1 MDKKKII
8 TIVAIALTSIIVAIS
23 AVLIISRINIAN
35 KTVTTGNNMS
45 ESDKLPT
52 EVTTDEP
59 LDEPSE
65 EPVEESPTPKASPKP
80 IVPVGTYYI
89 KVNTQANTV
98 TIYTK
103 DENGDYTVPVKAM
116 VCSTGYAT
124 PKNAKYQTK
133 GKWTWGLMFGGV
145 YTQWETHITGNILF
159 HSVPY
164 LRKGDHNSLEY
175 WAYDQLGTTCS
186 AGCVRLT
193 CADALWIY
201 NNCAVGTTVEFY
213 ASSNPGPLGKPSAM
227 KISGDLERR
236 GWDPTDSHPDNP
248 WRNVIVDVP
257 SPEPSEEPTVEPT
270 IEPSTEPTNEPT
282 QTPTEA
288 PTVEP
293 SVEPTVEPTETPE
306 VPSPTEV
313 PIVTPTQNVT
323 TTPTENNDS
332 AEETP

>member
-1 MDKKKII
+1 MSKKTII
-8 TIVAIALTSIIVAIS
+8 TIVSIAVTSIIVAIS
-23 AVLIISRINIAN
+23 AVLIINRINIAK
-35 KTVTTGNNMS
+35 KTVSTGNNMS
-45 ESDKLPT
+45 ENGKLPT
-52 EVTTDEP
+52 ETPSEEP
-59 LDEPSE
+59 SDEPSE
-65 EPVEESPTPKASPKP
+65 EPSPSPSTSPKP
-80 IVPVGTYYI
+80 IVPVGKYYI

-103 DENGDYTVPVKAM
+103 DENGNYTVPVKAM

-124 PKNAKYQTK
+124 PKNSKYQTK
-133 GKWTWGLMFGGV
+133 GKWTWGLMIGGV

-227 KISGDLERR
+227 KISGNVECR
-236 GWDPTDSHPDNP
+236 GWDPTDNHPGNP

-257 SPEPSEEPTVEPT
+257 SPEPT
-270 IEPSTEPTNEPT
+270 
-282 QTPTEA
+282 
-288 PTVEP
+288 
-293 SVEPTVEPTETPE
+293 VEPTVEPSPVVVPSIEPSEEPTPVVIPTIEPIPDPTITPE
-306 VPSPTEV
+306 VPSPSEV

-332 AEETP
+332 AE

>member
-1 MDKKKII
+1 MSKKTII
-8 TIVAIALTSIIVAIS
+8 TIVSIAVTSIIVAIS
-23 AVLIISRINIAN
+23 AVLIINRINIAK
-35 KTVTTGNNMS
+35 KTVSTGNNMS
-45 ESDKLPT
+45 ENGKLPT
-52 EVTTDEP
+52 ETPSEEP
-59 LDEPSE
+59 SDEPSE
-65 EPVEESPTPKASPKP
+65 EPSPSPSASPKP
-80 IVPVGTYYI
+80 IVPVGKYYI

-103 DENGDYTVPVKAM
+103 DENGNYTVPVKAM

-124 PKNAKYQTK
+124 PKNSKYQTK
-133 GKWTWGLMFGGV
+133 GKWTWGLMIGGV

-227 KISGDLERR
+227 KISGNVECR
-236 GWDPTDSHPDNP
+236 GWDPTDNHPGNP

-257 SPEPSEEPTVEPT
+257 SPEPT
-270 IEPSTEPTNEPT
+270 
-282 QTPTEA
+282 
-288 PTVEP
+288 
-293 SVEPTVEPTETPE
+293 VEPTVEPSPVVVPSIEPSEEPTPVVIPTIEPTPDPTIIPE
-306 VPSPTEV
+306 VPSPSEV

-332 AEETP
+332 AE

>member
-1 MDKKKII
+1 MSKKTII
-8 TIVAIALTSIIVAIS
+8 TIVSIAVTSIIVAIS
-23 AVLIISRINIAN
+23 AVLIISRINIAK
-35 KTVTTGNNMS
+35 KTVSTGNNMS
-45 ESDKLPT
+45 EDGKLPT
-52 EVTTDEP
+52 DTPSEEAS
-59 LDEPSE
+59 DEPSE
-65 EPVEESPTPKASPKP
+65 EPSPSPSASPKP
-80 IVPVGTYYI
+80 IVPVGKYYI

-103 DENGDYTVPVKAM
+103 DENGNYTVPVKAM

-124 PKNAKYQTK
+124 PKNSKYQTK
-133 GKWTWGLMFGGV
+133 GKWTWGLMIGGV

-227 KISGDLERR
+227 KISGNVECR
-236 GWDPTDSHPDNP
+236 GWDPTDNHPCNP

-257 SPEPSEEPTVEPT
+257 SPEPT
-270 IEPSTEPTNEPT
+270 
-282 QTPTEA
+282 
-288 PTVEP
+288 
-293 SVEPTVEPTETPE
+293 VEPTVEPSPVVVPSIEPSEEPTPVVIPTIEPTPDPTITPE
-306 VPSPTEV
+306 VPSPSEV

-332 AEETP
+332 AE

>member
-1 MDKKKII
+1 MSKKTII
-8 TIVAIALTSIIVAIS
+8 TIISIVVTSIIVAIS
-23 AVLIISRINIAN
+23 AILIISRINIAK
-35 KTVTTGNNMS
+35 KTVATGNNMS
-45 ESDKLPT
+45 ENGQLPT
-52 EVTTDEP
+52 ENPTDEP
-59 LDEPSE
+59 SDEPSE

-103 DENGDYTVPVKAM
+103 DANGDYTVPVKAM
-116 VCSTGYAT
+116 VCSTGSAT

-175 WAYDQLGTTCS
+175 WAYDKLGITCS

-201 NNCAVGTTVEFY
+201 NNCAIGTTVEFY

-236 GWDPTDSHPDNP
+236 GWDPTDPHPDNP

-270 IEPSTEPTNEPT
+270 EVPSI
-282 QTPTEA
+282 
-288 PTVEP
+288 EP
-293 SVEPTVEPTETPE
+293 SVEPTAEPTQTPPEIPTVIPSEEPSTPPATDVTDTTDTDTKTPPSETEIP
-306 VPSPTEV
+306 PTE
-313 PIVTPTQNVT
+313 
-323 TTPTENNDS
+323 
-332 AEETP
+332 

>member
-1 MDKKKII
+1 MSKKTII
-8 TIVAIALTSIIVAIS
+8 TIVSIAVTSIIVAIS
-23 AVLIISRINIAN
+23 AVLIISRINIAK
-35 KTVTTGNNMS
+35 KTVSTGNNMS
-45 ESDKLPT
+45 EDGKLPT
-52 EVTTDEP
+52 DTPSEEAS
-59 LDEPSE
+59 DEPSE
-65 EPVEESPTPKASPKP
+65 EPSPSPSASPKP
-80 IVPVGTYYI
+80 IVPVGKYYI

-103 DENGDYTVPVKAM
+103 DENGNYTVPVKAM

-124 PKNAKYQTK
+124 PKNSKYQTK
-133 GKWTWGLMFGGV
+133 GKWTWGLMIGGV

-227 KISGDLERR
+227 KISGNVECR
-236 GWDPTDSHPDNP
+236 GWDPTDNHPGNP

-257 SPEPSEEPTVEPT
+257 SPEPT
-270 IEPSTEPTNEPT
+270 
-282 QTPTEA
+282 
-288 PTVEP
+288 
-293 SVEPTVEPTETPE
+293 VEPTVEPSPVVVPSIEPSEEPTPVVIPSIEPTQEPTMTPE
-306 VPSPTEV
+306 VPSPSEV

-332 AEETP
+332 AE

>member
-1 MDKKKII
+1 MSKKTII
-8 TIVAIALTSIIVAIS
+8 TIVSIAVTSIIVAIS
-23 AVLIISRINIAN
+23 AVLIINRINIAK
-35 KTVTTGNNMS
+35 KTVSTGNNMS
-45 ESDKLPT
+45 ENGKLPT
-52 EVTTDEP
+52 ETPSEEP
-59 LDEPSE
+59 SDEPSE
-65 EPVEESPTPKASPKP
+65 EPSPSPSASPKP
-80 IVPVGTYYI
+80 IVPVGKYYI

-103 DENGDYTVPVKAM
+103 DENGNYTVPVKAM

-124 PKNAKYQTK
+124 PKNSKYQTK
-133 GKWTWGLMFGGV
+133 GKWTWGLMIGGV

-227 KISGDLERR
+227 KISGNVECR
-236 GWDPTDSHPDNP
+236 GWDPTDNHPGNP

-257 SPEPSEEPTVEPT
+257 SPEPT
-270 IEPSTEPTNEPT
+270 
-282 QTPTEA
+282 
-288 PTVEP
+288 
-293 SVEPTVEPTETPE
+293 VEPTVEPSPVVVPSIEPSEEPTPVVIPTIEPTPDPTIIPE
-306 VPSPTEV
+306 VPSPSEV
-313 PIVTPTQNVT
+313 PIVTPTQNVA

-332 AEETP
+332 AE